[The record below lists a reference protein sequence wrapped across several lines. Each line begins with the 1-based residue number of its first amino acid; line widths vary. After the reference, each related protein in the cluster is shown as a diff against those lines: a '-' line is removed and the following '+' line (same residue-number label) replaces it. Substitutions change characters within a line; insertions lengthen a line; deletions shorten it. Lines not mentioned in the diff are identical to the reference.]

1 MSGDQRATRD
11 MEHIHISHPQS
22 PERAIL
28 IGAFSGWNDAASAAT
43 WAVKFL
49 VNQWDA
55 EPFAE
60 IDPDVFYDFSES
72 RPTTRISGGALR
84 RFNWPS
90 NRFYIHRVSERNSQQ
105 RDVILFIGEE
115 PHLRWKT
122 FAREIIGLGRQL
134 HVEEMA
140 LLGVFSAEAPHTAPV
155 QITGATSR
163 AAILRKMDE
172 CGVERAS
179 YSGPTGILTALQ
191 DTARREGVSATSLWA
206 GAPHYVAA
214 SPNLPVAEALLR
226 KLDHIYELRLSLK
239 DLARAAQRFNNRV
252 SHLVAADPD
261 VTAYVHD
268 LEQRLGGAV
277 ASETEG
283 ADGFSP
289 DLSGVHN
296 IPHAGELPSPEQAIL
311 DVESYLRRRREQ
323 NGANDAE

>member
-1 MSGDQRATRD
+1 
-11 MEHIHISHPQS
+11 MEHTHISRPQ
-22 PERAIL
+22 ELKRAIL
-28 IGAFSGWNDAASAAT
+28 IGAFAGWNDAASAAT

-72 RPTTRISGGALR
+72 RPTTRISGGAVR
-84 RFNWPS
+84 RFSWPS
-90 NRFYIHRVSERNSQQ
+90 NRYYIHRAPQSDEQG
-105 RDVILFIGEE
+105 RDVILFLGEE

-122 FAREIIGLGRQL
+122 FAREVVSLSHQL

-155 QITGATSR
+155 QVTGATSR
-163 AAILRKMDE
+163 AAILRRMDQI
-172 CGVERAS
+172 GVERAS
-179 YSGPTGILTALQ
+179 YSGPTGILTAVQ
-191 DTARREGVSATSLWA
+191 DTARRDGISTTSLWA

-226 KLDHIYELRLSLK
+226 TLDQLYHLNLSLK
-239 DLARAAQRFNNRV
+239 DLARAAQRFNTRV
-252 SHLVAADPD
+252 SHLVAADPE

-268 LEQRLGGAV
+268 LEQRLSSAEAGEAL
-277 ASETEG
+277 A

-289 DLSGVHN
+289 DLSGIHN
-296 IPHAGELPSPEQAIL
+296 IPRRGELPSPEQAIL
-311 DVESYLRRRREQ
+311 DVEAYLRRRREQ
-323 NGANDAE
+323 NGTNDAE